1 MDTGHWALDTE
12 HVLPLKP
19 ADVAVALQLS
29 LTPDAPYRE
38 LARAVGISH
47 GEAHNAVR
55 RLQAA
60 RLLRVGSRTVKPEAL
75 LEFLLG
81 GVPYVFAASPGAEV
95 RGVPIAH
102 AAPPLSADLVAADAY
117 VWPSAEGLVRGE
129 SLEPLYA
136 GAVRT
141 AAENPALYELL
152 TLVDA
157 LRAGRARERQRAR
170 DYLRQRLGTAA

>member
-1 MDTGHWALDTE
+1 
-12 HVLPLKP
+12 
-19 ADVAVALQLS
+19 
-29 LTPDAPYRE
+29 
-38 LARAVGISH
+38 VGISH

-60 RLLRVGSRTVKPEAL
+60 RLLRAGSRTVKPEAL

-81 GVPYVFAASPGAEV
+81 GVPYVFAATPGAEV
-95 RGVPIAH
+95 RGIPTAH
-102 AAPPLSADLVAADAY
+102 AAPPLAASFTGAGAY

-129 SLEPLYA
+129 ALEPLYA
-136 GAVRT
+136 GAVHT

-157 LRAGRARERQRAR
+157 LRAGRGRERQRAR
-170 DYLRQRLGTAA
+170 EHLRQRLGAAA

>member
-1 MDTGHWALDTE
+1 MEPVVT
-12 HVLPLKP
+12 LKP

-29 LTPDAPYRE
+29 LTPDVPYRE
-38 LARAVGISH
+38 LAAAVGISH

-60 RLLRVGSRTVKPEAL
+60 RLLRAGSRAVKTEAL

-81 GVPYVFAASPGAEV
+81 GVPYAFAATPGAEV
-95 RGVPIAH
+95 RGVPTAH
-102 AAPPLSADLVAADAY
+102 AAPPLAVDFTGANAY
-117 VWPSAEGLVRGE
+117 VWPSAEGRVRGE

-136 GAVRT
+136 GAVHT
-141 AAENPALYELL
+141 ATTNPALYELL
-152 TLVDA
+152 ALVDA

-170 DYLRQRLGTAA
+170 DYLRQRLGSAA

>member
-1 MDTGHWALDTE
+1 M
-12 HVLPLKP
+12 
-19 ADVAVALQLS
+19 
-29 LTPDAPYRE
+29 
-38 LARAVGISH
+38 GISH

-60 RLLRVGSRTVKPEAL
+60 RLLRAGSRVVKTEAL

-81 GVPYVFAASPGAEV
+81 GVPYVFAATPGAEV
-95 RGVPIAH
+95 RGVPTAH
-102 AAPPLSADLVAADAY
+102 AAPPLAAEFTAANAY

-136 GAVRT
+136 GAMHT
-141 AAENPALYELL
+141 ATTNPALYELL
-152 TLVDA
+152 GLVDA

-170 DYLRQRLGTAA
+170 DYLRQRIDAAA